1 MLKRF
6 EVENDA
12 VRISAVELPGGIITM
27 RIVDLSGTRPDFVEE
42 TSSEW
47 AFTKAM
53 GLFLEKMATD
63 DHEIKLP

>member
-6 EVENDA
+6 EIENDA

-27 RIVDLSGTRPDFVEE
+27 RIVDFSGKRKDFVEE
-42 TSSEW
+42 TNSEW

-53 GLFLEKMATD
+53 GIFIESMAAD